1 MPRRKVKIWLLFIPV
16 VGQLYLFSLIIDLLR
31 GYDVG
36 LYDDEEES

>member
-1 MPRRKVKIWLLFIPV
+1 MARRKVKVWLLFIPG
-16 VGQLYLFSLIIDLLR
+16 VGQLYLLSLIIDLLR